1 MGLKSKDTRARKHAR
16 LDLSGEKILTIN
28 TRDTRRRKDL
38 RQHLTT
44 EERSLVKTRE
54 TRGRKSIRE
63 SLGQEEKQSLR
74 SRETKGKMNIRK
86 AVKKKCTD
94 IDFVANRFRQSIKEG
109 PFYVCCCCRRML
121 YRHSV
126 LCYSAARYKKTSK
139 TLLESCCS
147 RHSSLQKTYICKTCD
162 LSLKKNKM
170 PTQAEANNLQF
181 DDVPEALQYLCPL
194 EESLI
199 SQRLPFMQIAI
210 LPRGGQKGIRGAVV
224 NVPARLD
231 TIAKTLPRM
240 PMTCGLVPVKLKK
253 KLEYRG
259 HSMYQSIR
267 PDVVLHA
274 LHTLKENNPLYEDVD
289 LDTDWLNKCMEEE
302 EELCAALI
310 EAEQQ
315 LNTSDEESEE
325 ESPEKSSDDKEDDTE
340 ENAERLRGIPYNTCL
355 QPACEFPEGSV
366 ITFAPGEGEHPVSLM
381 TDNQCEVLAFPSLFP
396 SGKFG
401 HYDPSR
407 PVKLPYRRYFN
418 QRLLNEDR
426 RCASNVEYL
435 FYAQYFTELKQV
447 LDNISFAVRLCKPGQ
462 KTAASIKNSIQDMIR
477 ENDAYRFLQTVRGSH
492 PYWKRTL
499 HDLCAMVRQLDIP
512 TWFIT
517 FSAADL
523 MWAEPIQIIARQQG
537 VLLTE
542 EEVKNL
548 DWQEKCRWIRS
559 NPVTAARH
567 FDYRAPKFINNVMLS
582 EPHPVGEIVD
592 YFYPVKFQQRGSPHL
607 HCLFW
612 VKDAPK
618 LGKNTEQDVCHFI
631 DRYVSCK
638 ISDPNIELEL
648 QKLVTKVQRHLHS
661 ATCTKSGKGCRF
673 HFPKAPTSKTMI
685 ADVANIESQEPNLI
699 KIRKEQNATI
709 LKQVYDCMAEHE
721 DLTFD
726 DLLHQAE
733 VAKNAYLTALHES
746 TSSPTVIPAREP
758 SDCFINNYSPDL
770 LGIWQANMD
779 IQYVTDPFACAMY
792 ILSYITKGEKQMGE
806 LLKRA
811 AEQSKDDDSIRQQIK
826 AVGNIFL
833 THREVSAQEAAYRVL
848 SIPLK
853 KSSRAVIFVNT
864 SMLGDRICILKPQN
878 QLRNLPDESVD
889 IYQVGILERYA
900 ARPAS
905 LEDTSLA
912 DFATS
917 YKLKASSSNEPED
930 IEAEEEEEEVT
941 STKIQLQLKLGT
953 MYKRRRRA
961 VLRTPRF
968 SRVKQPESFFSLCPN
983 VI

>member
-1 MGLKSKDTRARKHAR
+1 MIMKRKETVSRRSQRECLTEEQVAEIQRKNAAGRKQLRSSMSEQQSISSRLKEREHRYQKRLNLSENDKLAVKMRETKGRQERRKYLSEEETLAVNTRETRGRKSLRQHLSEQERLTVNTRETRGRKSIRQHLSEQERLTVNTRETRGRKSIRQHLSEHERLTVNTRETRGRKSIRQHLSEHERLTVNTRETRGRKSIRQHLSGHERLTVNTRETRGRKSLRQHLSEHERLTVNTRETRGRKSIRQHLSEHERLTVNTRETTGRKSLREDMSEQERLSVNTRETRGRKRIRQDLGEEKKMGLKSKDTRARKHAR
-16 LDLSGEKILTIN
+16 LDLSEEKILTIN

-94 IDFVANRFRQSIKEG
+94 IDFVANRFRQSNKEG

-147 RHSSLQKTYICKTCD
+147 RHSSLQKTYSCKTCD

-170 PTQAEANNLQF
+170 PTQGESNNLQF
-181 DDVPEALQYLCPL
+181 DDVPEALQDLCPL
-194 EESLI
+194 EERLI
-199 SQRLPFMQIAI
+199 SQRLPFMQIAS
-210 LPRGGQKGIRGAVV
+210 LPRVGQKGIKGAVV
-224 NVPARLD
+224 NVPTRLD

-240 PMTCGLVPVKLKK
+240 PMNCGLVPVELKK

-289 LDTDWLNKCMEEE
+289 LDTDWLKKCMEEE

-315 LNTSDEESEE
+315 LNTSDEESGE

-401 HYDPSR
+401 HNDPSR

-447 LDNISFAVRLCKPGQ
+447 LDNVSIAVRLCKPGQ

-499 HDLCAMVRQLDIP
+499 HDLCAMV
-512 TWFIT
+512 
-517 FSAADL
+517 
-523 MWAEPIQIIARQQG
+523 
-537 VLLTE
+537 
-542 EEVKNL
+542 
-548 DWQEKCRWIRS
+548 
-559 NPVTAARH
+559 
-567 FDYRAPKFINNVMLS
+567 
-582 EPHPVGEIVD
+582 
-592 YFYPVKFQQRGSPHL
+592 
-607 HCLFW
+607 
-612 VKDAPK
+612 
-618 LGKNTEQDVCHFI
+618 
-631 DRYVSCK
+631 
-638 ISDPNIELEL
+638 
-648 QKLVTKVQRHLHS
+648 
-661 ATCTKSGKGCRF
+661 
-673 HFPKAPTSKTMI
+673 
-685 ADVANIESQEPNLI
+685 
-699 KIRKEQNATI
+699 
-709 LKQVYDCMAEHE
+709 
-721 DLTFD
+721 
-726 DLLHQAE
+726 
-733 VAKNAYLTALHES
+733 
-746 TSSPTVIPAREP
+746 
-758 SDCFINNYSPDL
+758 
-770 LGIWQANMD
+770 
-779 IQYVTDPFACAMY
+779 
-792 ILSYITKGEKQMGE
+792 
-806 LLKRA
+806 
-811 AEQSKDDDSIRQQIK
+811 
-826 AVGNIFL
+826 
-833 THREVSAQEAAYRVL
+833 
-848 SIPLK
+848 
-853 KSSRAVIFVNT
+853 
-864 SMLGDRICILKPQN
+864 
-878 QLRNLPDESVD
+878 
-889 IYQVGILERYA
+889 
-900 ARPAS
+900 
-905 LEDTSLA
+905 
-912 DFATS
+912 
-917 YKLKASSSNEPED
+917 
-930 IEAEEEEEEVT
+930 
-941 STKIQLQLKLGT
+941 
-953 MYKRRRRA
+953 
-961 VLRTPRF
+961 
-968 SRVKQPESFFSLCPN
+968 
-983 VI
+983 